1 MLSGSG
7 IHESDK
13 ESDHPLT
20 EKDAK
25 RAYGYEV
32 PDVPFVV
39 KPGVAEAK
47 AFSFR

>member
-1 MLSGSG
+1 VTGQDFSWAIRSVKMLSGSG

-32 PDVPFVV
+32 
-39 KPGVAEAK
+39 
-47 AFSFR
+47 